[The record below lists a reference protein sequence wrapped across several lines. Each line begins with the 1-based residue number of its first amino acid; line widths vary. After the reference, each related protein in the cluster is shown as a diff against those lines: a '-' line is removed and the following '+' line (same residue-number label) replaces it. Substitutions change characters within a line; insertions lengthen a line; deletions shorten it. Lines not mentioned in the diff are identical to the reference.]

1 MKYKEKHHKNCPNRN
16 SYSKSDSN
24 SFSELMLHF
33 LSLDSLLDNHH
44 LMNTNATT
52 ATVTY
57 THDANLARHNF
68 SIHSS
73 AIVPC
78 VDSIEP
84 GHDLYADDALYVK
97 TATWTAAS
105 TTKARSEDRH
115 SSRILLRVIV
125 EILSQRLGGPENMQ
139 FTRVPVNEKWRVSGE
154 LR

>member
-1 MKYKEKHHKNCPNRN
+1 
-16 SYSKSDSN
+16 
-24 SFSELMLHF
+24 
-33 LSLDSLLDNHH
+33 
-44 LMNTNATT
+44 MNTNATT
-52 ATVTY
+52 AAVTD
-57 THDANLARHNF
+57 THDANPARYNF

-84 GHDLYADDALYVK
+84 GNDLYADDAVDVQ

-105 TTKARSEDRH
+105 ATKARSEDRH
-115 SSRILLRVIV
+115 SSRTLPRVIV

-139 FTRVPVNEKWRVSGE
+139 FTRVPVNEKLRVSGE